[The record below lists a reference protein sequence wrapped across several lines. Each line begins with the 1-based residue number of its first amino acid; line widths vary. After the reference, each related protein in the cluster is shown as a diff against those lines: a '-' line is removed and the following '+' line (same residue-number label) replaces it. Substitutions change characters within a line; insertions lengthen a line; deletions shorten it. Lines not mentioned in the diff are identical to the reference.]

1 METAQHGSKKTVL
14 GCVMQLAVA
23 WLLGEA
29 VVSCL

>member
-1 METAQHGSKKTVL
+1 METAQHGFSSVL
-14 GCVMQLAVA
+14 GCVTQLAVA